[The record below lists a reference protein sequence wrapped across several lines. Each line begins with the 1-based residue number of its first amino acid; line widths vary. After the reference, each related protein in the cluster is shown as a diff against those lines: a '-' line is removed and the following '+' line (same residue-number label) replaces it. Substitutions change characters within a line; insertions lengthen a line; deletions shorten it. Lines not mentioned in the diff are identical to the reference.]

1 MFVVIDF
8 VKSFAMNKSEKRLEK
23 QGATSCNTSSLQVE
37 FKRELTTQGLVPMDF
52 GIAGRNKSLGVL
64 LLGVARGFLGLL
76 GLLLE
81 RVHALEL
88 QEAEVGDPSS
98 LNAAKKLEG
107 ES

>member
-1 MFVVIDF
+1 
-8 VKSFAMNKSEKRLEK
+8 
-23 QGATSCNTSSLQVE
+23 
-37 FKRELTTQGLVPMDF
+37 MDF
-52 GIAGRNKSLGVL
+52 GIAGRNESLGVL

-98 LNAAKKLEG
+98 LNAAKKLEE
-107 ES
+107 ESYSINQKRNLRR